1 MRVPSQSRPPSGPQP
16 RQGAGQPRDYV
27 LHGWQPPPFYRV
39 GPYHLEFTEQ
49 GFRCTPRPGTRA
61 YRRMVA
67 RQAQQKQLSRETLII
82 GLFVA
87 VWVIAV
93 VFLK

>member
-1 MRVPSQSRPPSGPQP
+1 
-16 RQGAGQPRDYV
+16 
-27 LHGWQPPPFYRV
+27 
-39 GPYHLEFTEQ
+39 
-49 GFRCTPRPGTRA
+49 
-61 YRRMVA
+61 MVA